1 MNYRCSDEDGDEDE
15 QDYKKKAVVMNRE
28 CCVEKC
34 NKAKEDYD
42 EGSDDKSSVV

>member
-1 MNYRCSDEDGDEDE
+1 MKTVMKTNKII
-15 QDYKKKAVVMNRE
+15 KKKAVVMNRE